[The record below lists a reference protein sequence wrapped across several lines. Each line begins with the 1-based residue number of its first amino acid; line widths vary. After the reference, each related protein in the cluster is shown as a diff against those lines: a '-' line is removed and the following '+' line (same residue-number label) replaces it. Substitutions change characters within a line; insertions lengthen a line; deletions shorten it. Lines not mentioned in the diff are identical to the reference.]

1 MKTSQR
7 YALLC
12 PGALAFAFGV
22 LALFAALA
30 MGTPATF
37 GMSSMM
43 WGAHDAVH
51 YGPIG
56 VEAFGLVTIVRRAS
70 RPDKRH
76 RPRAHCFTLRATVT
90 SPLPSRCS
98 LAQSVLCSLFYVSGS
113 TRSVSD

>member
-56 VEAFGLVTIVRRAS
+56 VEAFGLVTIVW
-70 RPDKRH
+70 
-76 RPRAHCFTLRATVT
+76 TVAVGALGGAITAWIYNAIVGEQVAQT
-90 SPLPSRCS
+90 SDIVPGPT
-98 LAQSVLCSLFYVSGS
+98 VS
-113 TRSVSD
+113 RSVQP